1 MQGGLLFSFR
11 TTRLS
16 RRNAAGSKKNTS
28 THILLILFLLLSCRL
43 SSSLYM
49 GIIKETTTINLK
61 TRVYKYNF
69 PYYRVFLFSRVC
81 DCGYNVQQI
90 SLFKL
95 SMRYDRAWRL
105 CILLRGTVVAD
116 VWMWCCHQCS
126 CLLAGGSGWLCVTW
140 WWIRVGDEPVYSL
153 SSSSSS
159 SDSSFLLFFATFFA
173 GFARFLA
180 PPPLAALLPPLASNS
195 LTARS

>member
-1 MQGGLLFSFR
+1 MYLFIYNGIIVYFTQIICKGDYFSLSFSE
-11 TTRLS
+11 RLAFPGETPQD
-16 RRNAAGSKKNTS
+16 RKKNTS

-140 WWIRVGDEPVYSL
+140 
-153 SSSSSS
+153 
-159 SDSSFLLFFATFFA
+159 
-173 GFARFLA
+173 
-180 PPPLAALLPPLASNS
+180 
-195 LTARS
+195 